1 MKIKE
6 LREKEK
12 SELLKLLK
20 EVQQELVKLRL
31 ERKAGSVVDGSTI
44 PKKRKEMARIATV
57 LREKEILTE
66 VAEDKKEQ
74 DAKKKI

>member
-1 MKIKE
+1 MRIKE
-6 LREKEK
+6 LRGKEK

-20 EVQQELVKLRL
+20 EAQQELVKLRL
-31 ERKAGSVVDGSTI
+31 ERKVGSLADGSAI
-44 PKKRKEMARIATV
+44 LKKRKEMARIATV